1 MIGTLGYYFLEDG
14 WSLLDAFY
22 MVIISI
28 TTVGYGEIHE
38 LSPAGRVF
46 TIFLILS
53 GLGVAATT
61 MTKVAKFLL
70 EGEIKGAFRRKRVS
84 KKISKL
90 KNHYIVCGHGR
101 SGSTICLKLYE
112 LNIPFVVID
121 NREEA
126 LQIAEE
132 RGFLTV
138 PGNAGSDVTLLA
150 AGIERAKGLVTCCS
164 DDGTNLLIALAAREL
179 NPNIYIISLGTFP
192 TNESRMIR
200 AGADEVVY
208 PIRLGSEQVAK
219 FIGKQY
225 GIDLEDSTNLAP
237 PNLLGYNLKL
247 VKYFDSK
254 NAPLKNIIDRY
265 NAISVVALK
274 RKSGITIENPG
285 LDTLVERDDSVI
297 LLVKEDKKAITSP
310 TSFEKIVWS
319 DDYSVGIQSID
330 EEHRG
335 LILLIN
341 RFGDAL
347 FISKSKK
354 EVAKSFEQ
362 LLDYTVNHFRNEEEL
377 MEKYNYPEIKQHIQ
391 EHHRLTQEVLE
402 LNKDKHY
409 VFPDNIIEFLKSWL
423 INHILEVDRR
433 LGEFLVKKGIHER

>member
-1 MIGTLGYYFLEDG
+1 
-14 WSLLDAFY
+14 
-22 MVIISI
+22 
-28 TTVGYGEIHE
+28 
-38 LSPAGRVF
+38 
-46 TIFLILS
+46 
-53 GLGVAATT
+53 
-61 MTKVAKFLL
+61 
-70 EGEIKGAFRRKRVS
+70 
-84 KKISKL
+84 
-90 KNHYIVCGHGR
+90 
-101 SGSTICLKLYE
+101 
-112 LNIPFVVID
+112 
-121 NREEA
+121 
-126 LQIAEE
+126 
-132 RGFLTV
+132 
-138 PGNAGSDVTLLA
+138 
-150 AGIERAKGLVTCCS
+150 
-164 DDGTNLLIALAAREL
+164 
-179 NPNIYIISLGTFP
+179 
-192 TNESRMIR
+192 MIR

-347 FISKSKK
+347 FVSKSKK
-354 EVAKSFEQ
+354 EVAKAFEQ

-391 EHHRLTQEVLE
+391 DHHRLTQEVLE
-402 LNKDKHY
+402 LNKDKQY